1 MFPRPVQS
9 VRHEEVYHFGANSWK
24 FHLLRFQVR
33 SMLQADSED
42 SDFETVCRVL
52 FARSKK
58 PDDPALAAQDVS
70 NLAQ

>member
-1 MFPRPVQS
+1 
-9 VRHEEVYHFGANSWK
+9 
-24 FHLLRFQVR
+24 
-33 SMLQADSED
+33 MLQADSED

-58 PDDPALAAQDVS
+58 PDDPVLAAQDVL